1 MGSQRK
7 ATFVSYEQQNTSFN
21 FVFNLC
27 GRVHRLLK
35 PECFFN
41 LDISLSGLQI
51 SYINKGFNET
61 P

>member
-27 GRVHRLLK
+27 SRVHRLLK

-41 LDISLSGLQI
+41 LDISLSSL
-51 SYINKGFNET
+51 
-61 P
+61 